1 MTRTTLRALL
11 FCLAAVFLMDA
22 GPVTAR
28 CNLEAEIQRAG
39 EMLDRAREIVE
50 KSGLPEARELL
61 RAASVRRNEAVEKAK
76 RGELEFACRLA
87 RVSQSLSGK
96 AAEIARRGIR
106 GLEELEFMLR
116 KTNELLRE
124 TRTVVTESGSDEAR
138 KFLGAAGER
147 QQEAWNAFRGRRTRM
162 AIKLTLMARDA
173 AERARR
179 MAEGRGDASQVD
191 REIMR
196 TDRLL
201 EEATRVLA
209 QDRSQDGEGALGGAR
224 RLQRQAKR
232 HREQGHPELARGLTM
247 QSRQMIRRALGR
259 ADKKPAGRDVE
270 AMIRTTSDLVARLE
284 PAVAQS
290 KNDRAWRLLEKA
302 KNLLGDARDSL
313 AEGRVRKA
321 LGSARS
327 ASALALDVS
336 DMLERGGEE

>member
-11 FCLAAVFLMDA
+11 FCLTAALLVIA
-22 GPVTAR
+22 EAATAQ
-28 CNLEAEIQRAG
+28 CNFEAEIQRAG
-39 EMLDRAREIVE
+39 DMLDKAREIVE
-50 KSGLPEARELL
+50 KSGLPESRELL
-61 RAASVRRNEAVEKAK
+61 RAAHIRRNEAVEKAK

-106 GLEELEFMLR
+106 GLEELEYMLQ

-124 TRTVVTESGSDEAR
+124 TGTVVTESGSDEAR
-138 KFLGAAGER
+138 KFLRAASER

-201 EEATRVLA
+201 QEAARVLA
-209 QDRSQDGEGALGGAR
+209 QDRSQDGEA
-224 RLQRQAKR
+224 
-232 HREQGHPELARGLTM
+232 
-247 QSRQMIRRALGR
+247 
-259 ADKKPAGRDVE
+259 
-270 AMIRTTSDLVARLE
+270 
-284 PAVAQS
+284 
-290 KNDRAWRLLEKA
+290 
-302 KNLLGDARDSL
+302 
-313 AEGRVRKA
+313 
-321 LGSARS
+321 
-327 ASALALDVS
+327 
-336 DMLERGGEE
+336 